1 MQNIELINFTKLSH
15 EQKLMILEWRNDER
29 VAKFM
34 QNKSMSLAEH
44 LNFIESLKNAKNKRY
59 FLLKDSEKFIGM
71 IDFVDICSDICEFG
85 VYANPSIKAQGK
97 TLLHTILGYGFL
109 GLNVSQIN
117 AYAFNENERA
127 IRLYAD
133 FGFEMVKKD
142 EKYSFFQIK
151 NEGEMMQIV
160 MKNYQLLSDDE
171 NRKILAIRNLEN
183 VRNMSLNDKII
194 SLKEH
199 KKWLQDS
206 QGGNTYLAVLED
218 GKICGGINLV
228 LSGGEYS
235 WGLFFKSNTSEFVV
249 CVCLAFWNLL
259 LQRAKR

>member
-1 MQNIELINFTKLSH
+1 MRNIELINFTKLSH
-15 EQKLMILEWRNDER
+15 EQKLMILAWRNDER

-34 QNKSMSLAEH
+34 QNKSVSLTEH

-59 FLLKDSEKFIGM
+59 FLLKDSENFIGV
-71 IDFVDICSDICEFG
+71 IDFIDICNDICEFG
-85 VYANPSIKAQGK
+85 VYANPSLKAQGK

-171 NRKILAIRNLEN
+171 NREILAIRNLES
-183 VRNMSLNDKII
+183 VRNMSANDKII
-194 SLKEH
+194 GFDEH

-206 QGGNTYLAVLED
+206 QGGAILT
-218 GKICGGINLV
+218 
-228 LSGGEYS
+228 
-235 WGLFFKSNTSEFVV
+235 
-249 CVCLAFWNLL
+249 
-259 LQRAKR
+259 